1 MATEDKEREF
11 LKQIDENL
19 ISVTDAAAIG
29 HLTPSYIRRL
39 LRTGQLFGKKLDSDW
54 FTTEKA
60 IRDFLTP
67 STDTGPPRPSRIRK
81 HVLAALVAILTN

>member
-1 MATEDKEREF
+1 MATEDEEREF

-39 LRTGQLFGKKLDSDW
+39 LRTGQLFGKKLGRDW

-60 IRDFLTP
+60 IRDFL
-67 STDTGPPRPSRIRK
+67 DTERRPGPK
-81 HVLAALVAILTN
+81 TK